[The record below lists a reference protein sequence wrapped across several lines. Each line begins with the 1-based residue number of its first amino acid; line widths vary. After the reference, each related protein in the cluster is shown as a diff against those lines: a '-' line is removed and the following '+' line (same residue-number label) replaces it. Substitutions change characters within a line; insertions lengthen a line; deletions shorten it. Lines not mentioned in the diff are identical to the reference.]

1 MNTTVIEPAAQPEDQ
16 RYTTHLFS
24 DMRGYLGDPQPPL
37 GSPLQ
42 ISDTVQWPPAILFDA
57 VYADAVIRN
66 FGTQTL
72 KDEVTKTWKNIFYP
86 GGIIIVEQADCQFT
100 VEERHQNHAQ
110 ERRARY
116 EARRGPD
123 GLDMLRTSSCHRTS
137 WG

>member
-16 RYTTHLFS
+16 RYTAHLFS

-72 KDEVTKTWKNIFYP
+72 KDEFTKTWKNIFSP
-86 GGIIIVEQADCQFT
+86 VAIMIVKQPNSQFT
-100 VEERHQNHAQ
+100 VKATPHNH
-110 ERRARY
+110 
-116 EARRGPD
+116 PTN
-123 GLDMLRTSSCHRTS
+123 L
-137 WG
+137 